1 MLQEIK
7 ESQSTDWLERAMDRS
22 ALRSQLL
29 AHNIANVN
37 TPNYKRLD
45 LKFEDFLNDSTQTA
59 LPLRVTNQKHL
70 TQATSVTYA
79 PQIIQEKNTSNRA
92 DHNNVDPDYEMVQVS
107 ENSLYFQAL
116 TTSWKKQMTRV
127 RQAIEGRG

>member
-1 MLQEIK
+1 MIR

-37 TPNYKRLD
+37 TPNYKRLE
-45 LKFEDFLNDSTQTA
+45 LKFDDFLNDSTVTTA
-59 LPLRVTNQKHL
+59 LPLQVTNSKHRAP
-70 TQATSVTYA
+70 TTSINYA
-79 PQIIQEKNTSNRA
+79 PQIVQEKTTSNRA

-116 TTSWKKQMTRV
+116 TTSWSKQISRI
-127 RQAIEGRG
+127 RQVIEGRG